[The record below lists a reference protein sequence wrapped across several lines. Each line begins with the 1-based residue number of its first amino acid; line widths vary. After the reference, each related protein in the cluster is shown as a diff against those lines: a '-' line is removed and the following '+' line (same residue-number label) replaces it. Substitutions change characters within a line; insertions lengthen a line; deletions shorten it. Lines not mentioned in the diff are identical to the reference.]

1 VLGAFSTTELIET
14 GISLYPDVILWKVN
28 GDPIPVIS
36 ETKAKSPLTRLVIV
50 LRDPGEYNMTELI
63 RLGLHGCL
71 PLRLLPKQIVSAVE
85 LILDAGVLC
94 LPRFGPEYHN
104 KINSQDNHSLLGS
117 LTKREQEVFTL
128 LKKGQTNSEIAS
140 ALYISES
147 TVKSHLRSIFRKL
160 GVNKRNEAQLL
171 ALQGVNTAG
180 TKAVTG

>member
-1 VLGAFSTTELIET
+1 MRECYVFHGLDLNTTT
-14 GISLYPDVILWKVN
+14 RSIL
-28 GDPIPVIS
+28 
-36 ETKAKSPLTRLVIV
+36 
-50 LRDPGEYNMTELI
+50 
-63 RLGLHGCL
+63 
-71 PLRLLPKQIVSAVE
+71 
-85 LILDAGVLC
+85 
-94 LPRFGPEYHN
+94 
-104 KINSQDNHSLLGS
+104 KIINLLGS